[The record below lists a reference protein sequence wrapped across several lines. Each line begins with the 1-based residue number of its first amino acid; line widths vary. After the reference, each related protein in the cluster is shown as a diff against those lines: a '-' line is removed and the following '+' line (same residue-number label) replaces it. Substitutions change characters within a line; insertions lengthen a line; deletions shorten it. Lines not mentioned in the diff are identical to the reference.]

1 MTWKASINNHSFER
15 DFEKSM
21 KMESAICIICLLVVI
36 IVSDFVTCPSRGFQF
51 HIGLGVS
58 FNMKV
63 LTCKFKFVRYR
74 DGAAGGYCVSVG
86 TTNSAHHVACLY
98 LLMYFLGKIS
108 CWVR

>member
-1 MTWKASINNHSFER
+1 MKIKQLMPCHIQMKIKLRNPKKIELQNVNHSG
-15 DFEKSM
+15 SL
-21 KMESAICIICLLVVI
+21 CIYFCTFWVQFLV
-36 IVSDFVTCPSRGFQF
+36 
-51 HIGLGVS
+51 GLGVS